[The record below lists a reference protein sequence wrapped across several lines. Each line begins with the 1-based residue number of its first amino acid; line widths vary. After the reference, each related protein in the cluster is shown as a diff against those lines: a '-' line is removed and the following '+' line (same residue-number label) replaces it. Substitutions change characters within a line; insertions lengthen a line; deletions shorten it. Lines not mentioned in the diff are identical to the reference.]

1 VKNFTLSDENIKG
14 EISMVKPKIV
24 ILGSGYGGIMT
35 TKNLEKLLKAGEAD
49 VMLINKH
56 DYHYVT
62 TQLHKTCAGTAS
74 DEKIAMPI
82 RDLINQDKVTFKKAT
97 VSSLDFEHKTI
108 LLEGGEEVS
117 YDYLL
122 VALGFKVETF
132 GTPGI
137 KEHAFNLRSFRT
149 SKTVFPHILKQ
160 FSLYKEDQDESRLT
174 FAVAGAGF
182 TGIEMIGEL
191 IEKLPEIAKSY
202 GVPINKVKIINIEA
216 APTVLPGFDKAAVDY
231 TTQLLIESGVQVM
244 TSTKILEAS
253 ENYIKVAPGVEIPT
267 KTIIW
272 SCGVRGH
279 DLFEKAGL
287 KTVRGKMQVDKFLR
301 IPNLEGVF
309 CIGDNAMFM
318 KDEKSA
324 LPPTAQVALQQAPVC
339 AKNIVATM
347 RGEQLEA
354 FEYHHKGSVA
364 SIGGGHAVGVVGP
377 VVIKGKFAAFM
388 KEVIE
393 MRYLFYLNGPA
404 FMIKQ
409 FLKRKPLPTNVQ
421 IKQTH

>member
-1 VKNFTLSDENIKG
+1 
-14 EISMVKPKIV
+14 MAKPKIV
-24 ILGSGYGGIMT
+24 ILGAGYGGIMT
-35 TKNLEKLLKAGEAD
+35 SKNLEKLLKADEAE

-82 RDLINQDKVTFKKAT
+82 RDLIDQKKINFKKAT
-97 VSSLDFEHKTI
+97 VSSLDFNHKTI

-137 KEHAFNLRSFRT
+137 EEHAFNLRSFRT
-149 SKTVFPHILKQ
+149 SKEVFPHILKQ

-182 TGIEMIGEL
+182 TGTEMIGEL

-202 GVPINKVKIINIEA
+202 GVPFNKIKIINIEA
-216 APTVLPGFDKAAVDY
+216 APTVLPGFEKEAVDY
-231 TTQLLIESGVQVM
+231 TNKYLIENGVQVM
-244 TSTKILEAS
+244 TSTKILECT
-253 ENYIKVAPGVEIPT
+253 ENYVKVAPGIEIPT
-267 KTIIW
+267 KTLIW

-279 DLFEKAGL
+279 ELFDKAGL

-301 IPNLEGVF
+301 IPDVEGVF
-309 CIGDNAMFM
+309 CIGDNAWFM

-339 AKNIVATM
+339 AKNIVATI

-364 SIGGGHAVGVVGP
+364 SIGERAAVGKVGP

-393 MRYLFYLNGPA
+393 MRYLFYLNGPS
-404 FMIKQ
+404 FMVKQ
-409 FLKRKPLPTNVQ
+409 FLKRKPQPTHIQ
-421 IKQTH
+421 IKQVQ